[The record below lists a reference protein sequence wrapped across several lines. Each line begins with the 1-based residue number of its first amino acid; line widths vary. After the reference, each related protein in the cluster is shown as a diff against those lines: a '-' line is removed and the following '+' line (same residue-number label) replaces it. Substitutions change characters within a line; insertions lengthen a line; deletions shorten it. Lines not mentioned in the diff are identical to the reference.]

1 MKPEERENL
10 LIRFVLGEAT
20 AAEAREI
27 ETWIAA
33 SSANTRKFEEIKLIL
48 DAGRQLAQVSPV
60 GEAEAWEKFTHNREL
75 ANRQPAKVVPIKMRT
90 NWLRVAAAVL
100 FLMGSGW
107 AAFYLYNNQKGTAP
121 EWVNVKAANKVM
133 TVTLPD
139 GSIVH
144 INKNS
149 GIAYNSDF
157 KSQRAV
163 NLTGEAFFN
172 IKHNAVIPFAVH
184 VNGIN
189 ILDVGTAFN
198 VKSKNHNTEIIVE
211 SGVVKVSKNKSV
223 VQLHARQ
230 MVRIKPGDKAFK
242 IERSDDLLYNYY
254 VSNTIIADKTPLW
267 RLVEVLNE
275 AYRADIQIKNNA
287 LRDAPITAPIRL
299 QDSLTDILKLIK
311 ETTPGMQ
318 VDKIGNTI
326 IIK

>member
-33 SSANTRKFEEIKLIL
+33 SSTNARKFEEIKLIL
-48 DAGRQLAQVSPV
+48 DAGRRLAQDSPLAEV
-60 GEAEAWEKFTHNREL
+60 EAWEKFKRNRDL
-75 ANRQPAKVVPIKMRT
+75 ANRQPAKVVPIKMHT
-90 NWLRVAAAVL
+90 NWLRVAAAML

-107 AAFYLYNNQKGTAP
+107 AAFYLYNGQKGAAP
-121 EWVNVKAANKVM
+121 EWVNVKAANKVL
-133 TVTLPD
+133 TATLPD
-139 GSIVH
+139 GSTVH

-149 GIAYNSDF
+149 SIAYNRDF
-157 KSQRAV
+157 KSHRLV

-172 IKHNAVIPFAVH
+172 IQHNAAVPFAVH

-189 ILDVGTAFN
+189 ILDIGTAFN

-211 SGVVKVSKNKSV
+211 SGVVKVSKNKNA

-230 MVRIKPGDKAFK
+230 MVRIRPGDKAFK

-254 VSNTIIADKTPLW
+254 VSNTFIADKTPLW
-267 RLVEVLNE
+267 RLVDVLNE
-275 AYRADIQIKNNA
+275 AYGADIKIRNNVF
-287 LRDAPITAPIRL
+287 RNAPITVTIRL